1 VLSEPFGGDENL
13 RNWGWK
19 RPENGQKRLGALP
32 AAWAWLCSC
41 FGFPRPAEL
50 IRFGTALLWEK
61 GCGMLE
67 VFKPGAKLVV
77 NSALSVL
84 PAQTRKRFKEY
95 HELRYWRGVTRP
107 IAHDRAKLEH
117 ERAHYEFFFTSFFGL
132 GADDYAG
139 SAVLDIGCG
148 PCGSLEWA
156 TGARE
161 RVGLDPLADRYRRL
175 ANEDQAMTYCA
186 ASSEAIPFPDS
197 HFDCVSMFNS
207 LDHVDDVA
215 QTIREIKR
223 VTAPAGRI
231 LLIVEIGH
239 APTPTE
245 PHWLDRDVVRQFAP
259 EFEAAGVRLFGVRD
273 DHNLYAS
280 LKHAIPYVEGKPG
293 VLAARLERAAQA

>member
-1 VLSEPFGGDENL
+1 MFE
-13 RNWGWK
+13 
-19 RPENGQKRLGALP
+19 AL
-32 AAWAWLCSC
+32 
-41 FGFPRPAEL
+41 
-50 IRFGTALLWEK
+50 
-61 GCGMLE
+61 
-67 VFKPGAKLVV
+67 KPGAKLVV

-84 PAQTRKRFKEY
+84 PAQARKRFKEY

-132 GADDYAG
+132 SADDYADG
-139 SAVLDIGCG
+139 AVLDIGCG

-175 ANEDQAMTYCA
+175 AEDKQVMAYCA
-186 ASSEAIPFPDS
+186 ASSEAIPFPDG
-197 HFDCVSMFNS
+197 HFDCVSTFNS

-215 QTIREIKR
+215 ATIREIKR

-245 PHWLDRDVVRQFAP
+245 PHWLDESVVGKFAP
-259 EFEAAGVRLFGVRD
+259 EFAPVGVRLFGVRD

-280 LKHAIPYVEGKPG
+280 LKRGVPYIEGKPG
-293 VLAARLERAAQA
+293 VLAARLERARPA